1 MVQCES
7 ADFFVPKFERTVIKM
22 STEDLRDLLYKK
34 VSKEQDDYIEHL
46 KTLSPKEII
55 DKSYEKVM
63 RDDILMT
70 FENDYMSEYLS
81 DKQVKELLKLDYPL
95 SACYEEWMDTDY
107 SHMEMLRDTIDTFA
121 QRLVDENEAEKQKNK
136 KRQEPER

>member
-1 MVQCES
+1 
-7 ADFFVPKFERTVIKM
+7 M
-22 STEDLRDLLYKK
+22 SKEDLRDLLYQKA
-34 VSKEQDDYIEHL
+34 SKEQDAFIEHL
-46 KTLSPKEII
+46 KTLTPEQII
-55 DKSYEKVM
+55 DRSYEKAM
-63 RDDILMT
+63 RDDILMI

>member
-1 MVQCES
+1 
-7 ADFFVPKFERTVIKM
+7 M
-22 STEDLRDLLYKK
+22 SKEDLRDLLYKK
-34 VSKEQDDYIEHL
+34 VSKEQDDYVEHL
-46 KTLSPKEII
+46 KTLSPQKII
-55 DKSYEKVM
+55 DKAYEKVM

-70 FENDYMSEYLS
+70 LENDYMSDFLS

-95 SACYEEWMDTDY
+95 SACYEEWMDTDC

>member
-1 MVQCES
+1 
-7 ADFFVPKFERTVIKM
+7 M
-22 STEDLRDLLYKK
+22 SMEDLRDLLYQKA
-34 VSKEQDDYIEHL
+34 SKEQDDYIEHL

>member
-1 MVQCES
+1 
-7 ADFFVPKFERTVIKM
+7 M
-22 STEDLRDLLYKK
+22 SKEDLRELLYQKA
-34 VSKEQDDYIEHL
+34 SKEQDDYVEHL
-46 KTLSPKEII
+46 KTLSPQEII
-55 DKSYEKVM
+55 DKAYEKVM

-70 FENDYMSEYLS
+70 LENDYMSDFLS

-95 SACYEEWMDTDY
+95 SACYEEWMDTDC